1 MATQTYTPQTSS
13 QPRGDVVRQ
22 IVNIFALGAVLTIN
36 ALANIIPIGGNT
48 TGELSDQYPSLFT
61 PAGYVFS
68 IWGLIYLLLTVF
80 IIYQALP
87 SQKDNPRL
95 RQLGYA
101 FAWSCLFNFCWIFAW
116 HYEVIWLSELFMLGI
131 LASLI
136 LCYERLGIGKTEIST
151 TEWFTTRL
159 PFSVYLGW
167 ITVATVANT
176 SVLLLELGAQITW
189 VTPLWAALVIAVAVF
204 IGYLVVHN
212 RGDVPYTLVL
222 AWAFFGIAVAQWGA
236 EIFVVTAALLAALVM
251 LALAVR
257 QAFRGGGQRNMRSAR
272 A

>member
-1 MATQTYTPQTSS
+1 MATQASTQTLTR
-13 QPRGDVVRQ
+13 PRGDTLRQ
-22 IVNIFALGAVLTIN
+22 IVNIFALGAVITIN
-36 ALANIIPIGGNT
+36 ALANILPIGGNT
-48 TGELSDQYPSLFT
+48 TGELSDSYPSLFT

-68 IWGLIYLLLTVF
+68 IWGLIYLLLAVF
-80 IIYQALP
+80 VVYQALP
-87 SQKDNPRL
+87 SQKENPRL
-95 RQLGYA
+95 RKLGYA

-136 LCYERLGIGKTEIST
+136 LCYERLGIGKSDVST

-189 VTPLWAALVIAVAVF
+189 VTPLWTALVIAVAVG

-212 RGDVPYTLVL
+212 RGDVPYALVL
-222 AWAFFGIAVAQWGA
+222 VWAFFGIAVAQWGA
-236 EIFVVTAALLAALVM
+236 EIFVVTAALVAALVM
-251 LALAVR
+251 FALAVR
-257 QAFRGGGQRNMRSAR
+257 QALRGDRRGGGLTA
-272 A
+272 